1 MLISDAK
8 RLYGYIDEPI
18 EGDKNNLRSDFN
30 GIAGRV
36 YEKLNFYFDSEL
48 ATAMYPE
55 IYAKLCETL
64 KDEIL
69 KKTREGIFFI
79 MIGATAD
86 YAVERAISS
95 IDVFSEGCILSKGTF
110 NTIQKDIV
118 RYSLPSMITGT
129 GTADSY
135 NTVQNGDIIC
145 EKYKISRVRYS
156 LERLKAVVEVQ
167 KCRNIAKKNRKEKR
181 LIVK

>member
-55 IYAKLCETL
+55 IYAKL
-64 KDEIL
+64 
-69 KKTREGIFFI
+69 
-79 MIGATAD
+79 
-86 YAVERAISS
+86 
-95 IDVFSEGCILSKGTF
+95 
-110 NTIQKDIV
+110 
-118 RYSLPSMITGT
+118 
-129 GTADSY
+129 
-135 NTVQNGDIIC
+135 
-145 EKYKISRVRYS
+145 
-156 LERLKAVVEVQ
+156 
-167 KCRNIAKKNRKEKR
+167 
-181 LIVK
+181 